1 MELQNVKSKEAGGF
15 VRMSMMPSPSGQ
27 HVPSR
32 TVKSPVY
39 FPPTPDRSGLYEL
52 SVHDLTYKVISK
64 VRKGETR
71 EKILLNHV
79 SADAHPSEVL
89 AIAGPSGSSKTTFL
103 DALAGRIDRNSLKG
117 QILVNGR
124 PMDSAFKRVSGYVMQ
139 DDSLHPHLTTRE
151 TLMFSARLRL
161 PGSMKY
167 EEKQQRVKSLI
178 EILGLT
184 ACADTNVG
192 DQKVRGLSGGERR
205 RVSIGVD
212 LIHDPGVLFLD
223 EPTSGLDSSSA
234 LHVMQVL
241 SQMAAQRQRTVLL
254 TIHQPSYRILA
265 TINKFLVLA
274 KGNVVYHGPVSGM
287 ITYFNCIERGMPAHV
302 NVVEYALDVIQEA
315 QDYPDGLQRLVE
327 YQRKAYTIEE
337 NREQFTYQPSPLAMA
352 GGMTDKEQPVFANS
366 FVPELAILMHRELL
380 SFLRTPAVFFI
391 RIVLAILCS
400 VILGT
405 LFLHAKHDRK
415 GVTQRQGFI
424 NFTLAF
430 IVFTTMDAMPVFL
443 KERQIFIRETSRGAY
458 RTSSYVLAKPI
469 VSLPFLFVLALI
481 YTGTSYFLVGLVKDG
496 TVILMYILVIFLT
509 FSVSDAFVAFVTS
522 LVPDMSAGQPIVSS
536 MCAFFYLFSGL
547 YILRTAIPKYWIWFH
562 YLSIFKYPYE
572 ALMHNEFMH
581 QKNVIWYNNMDSN
594 KVLALFG
601 LGKVRLWAC
610 IVPMICFAVAY
621 RLFFYISLRW
631 HTKNIRK

>member
-1 MELQNVKSKEAGGF
+1 MN
-15 VRMSMMPSPSGQ
+15 MMPSPSNQ
-27 HVPSR
+27 VLQSR
-32 TVKSPVY
+32 VKSPIY
-39 FPPTPDRSGLYEL
+39 FPPTPDRSALYEL
-52 SVHDLTYKVISK
+52 TVHDLTYKVVSK
-64 VRKGETR
+64 AGT
-71 EKILLNHV
+71 EKILLNNV

-139 DDSLHPHLTTRE
+139 DDALYPHLTTQE

-167 EEKQQRVKSLI
+167 EEKRERVQTLI

-184 ACADTNVG
+184 ACANTNVG
-192 DQKVRGLSGGERR
+192 DMKVRGLSGGERR

-212 LIHDPGVLFLD
+212 LIHDPAVLFLD

-265 TINKFLVLA
+265 KINKFLVLA

-287 ITYFNCIERGMPAHV
+287 VTYFNCIERGMPAHV

-337 NREQFTYQPSPLAMA
+337 NREPYSFQTSPSALTMA
-352 GGMTDKEQPVFANS
+352 GAVADKDQPVFANS
-366 FVPELAILMHRELL
+366 FVPETVILMHRELL
-380 SFLRTPAVFFI
+380 TFLRTPEVFLI
-391 RIVLAILCS
+391 RIVLAFLCGI
-400 VILGT
+400 ILGT

-430 IVFTTMDAMPVFL
+430 IVFTAIDALPVFI
-443 KERQIFIRETSRGAY
+443 KERQVFIRETSRGAY

-469 VSLPFLFVLALI
+469 VSLPFLLVLALI
-481 YTGTSYFLVGLVKDG
+481 YFGTSYFLVGMVKDLD
-496 TVILMYILVIFLT
+496 VILVYILMLFLT
-509 FSVSDAFVAFVTS
+509 FCVADAFVAFVAS

-536 MCAFFYLFSGL
+536 ICAFFYLFSGL
-547 YILRTAIPKYWIWFH
+547 YIIRTAIPKYWIWFH

-572 ALMHNEFMH
+572 AMMHNEFMH
-581 QKNVIWYNNMDSN
+581 LKGVIWYNNMDSN
-594 KVLALFG
+594 KVMSLFSM
-601 LGKVRLWAC
+601 GKVRLWAC
-610 IVPMICFAVAY
+610 IVPMICFTIAY